1 MLSAVTGP
9 CCASEHDHSRETP
22 APKIAARLRRVHFEQ
37 FPVRVGLNGRG
48 SGVGD
53 QVRGHGR
60 RATPASTACCDDK
73 HTFQDRCDFRAG
85 ILSSDSAWI
94 SLRTEDK
101 VIIMMD
107 TDRRGTDRGA
117 AGGGVGHDAGDVS
130 RVLPRKAPASA
141 PTVVAKSPVHAACSR
156 SRAGRRLTGNSQ
168 TSPSV
173 GGGRRAG
180 RARLGEPDGLV
191 WSRLAQ
197 RDRTVLALVAEH
209 QVLTTW
215 QLLAL
220 VFPSAAR
227 AQRRLR

>member
-1 MLSAVTGP
+1 VSTTAPSTVRWCRPDSVQVVASAGSGGRPT
-9 CCASEHDHSRETP
+9 DHGWDARMATSHRRPGLLTRMRRRCRTTP
-22 APKIAARLRRVHFEQ
+22 ATAATGTTQ
-37 FPVRVGLNGRG
+37 
-48 SGVGD
+48 S
-53 QVRGHGR
+53 
-60 RATPASTACCDDK
+60 
-73 HTFQDRCDFRAG
+73 
-85 ILSSDSAWI
+85 ILSTRA
-94 SLRTEDK
+94 
-101 VIIMMD
+101 
-107 TDRRGTDRGA
+107 RRSNT
-117 AGGGVGHDAGDVS
+117 
-130 RVLPRKAPASA
+130 ASA

-173 GGGRRAG
+173 GGGRRTG
-180 RARLGEPDGLV
+180 GARLGEPDGVV